1 MNNQETTTHRPDAKK
16 SDNRFGSNRG
26 AGRPGAGRPG
36 AKGSED
42 QKTDDKEKQRRA
54 RKVSEYGRQLE
65 EKQKVKHSYGMREKQ
80 FRRFFDLAFRSE
92 AATGE
97 KLLSLLERRIDNVL
111 YRLKF
116 AVTRAQARQVIV
128 HGHVAING
136 RRVSSPSSLVSVGDT
151 ISFLPQVGQKQAFV
165 EQVIEKRLNIGI
177 KVPEWLELNKDAR
190 TGKVLRE
197 PVRTDIQ
204 NPIEEHLI
212 VELYSK

>member
-1 MNNQETTTHRPDAKK
+1 MNNQETIHRVERK
-16 SDNRFGSNRG
+16 SENRFGNRG
-26 AGRPGAGRPG
+26 AGKSGAARSLKVLEDARP
-36 AKGSED
+36 E
-42 QKTDDKEKQRRA
+42 DKEKQRRA
-54 RKVSEYGRQLE
+54 RKVSEYGRQLD
-65 EKQKVKHSYGMREKQ
+65 EKQKVKHAYGMRERQ
-80 FRRFFDLAFRSE
+80 FRRFFDIAVRSE

-116 AVTRAQARQVIV
+116 AVSRSQARQVIV

-136 RRVSSPSSLVSVGDT
+136 KRVSSPSYLVSVGDT
-151 ISFLPQVGQKQAFV
+151 ISFLPQVGKKQAFI

-177 KVPEWLELNKDAR
+177 KVPEWLELNKEAR